1 MKKEIQNT
9 LKYYLEYE
17 ISNIL
22 NSSELKI
29 SKNSIIVNKEKLQNV
44 KKIKQE
50 LENIKEKK
58 LSEKIKQFITGK
70 VKNPEELNKQIIQEL
85 IKLEISDVDEI
96 IIMSN
101 IKNKIKENLYEKVNI
116 KEKAIEN
123 FIYKLCDIIQSQEF
137 YLYSHY
143 ITYINNQNQNY
154 KEVKNLPIFIFNCD
168 IYENDIRIIEVN
180 VNPETLNIIL
190 SVILKKDITEV
201 VLDYG
206 DEIENYRKE
215 IINTIDGGDI
225 FHLIDLYYSKLE
237 EYTTISK
244 EQIKNIYKKNKNYRM
259 NEEYI
264 ITLDELAA
272 QSIKNI
278 KEDIEALTEIIKN
291 DNYIPKTLEKYLKNV
306 EINKKDINDK
316 KYKRPYLGN
325 YKNEF
330 GVSQIQYQ
338 ITNAIKDNDIT
349 AIEGP
354 PGTGKTSLL
363 KEIIANN
370 IVERANLILENWD
383 EDLEYKKSKIEYY
396 NINWFKENKNVI
408 KSIVVSS
415 KNGEAIENV
424 GKEIFK

>member
-1 MKKEIQNT
+1 MK
-9 LKYYLEYE
+9 
-17 ISNIL
+17 S
-22 NSSELKI
+22 
-29 SKNSIIVNKEKLQNV
+29 
-44 KKIKQE
+44 
-50 LENIKEKK
+50 
-58 LSEKIKQFITGK
+58 F
-70 VKNPEELNKQIIQEL
+70 P
-85 IKLEISDVDEI
+85 
-96 IIMSN
+96 
-101 IKNKIKENLYEKVNI
+101 
-116 KEKAIEN
+116 
-123 FIYKLCDIIQSQEF
+123 
-137 YLYSHY
+137 
-143 ITYINNQNQNY
+143 
-154 KEVKNLPIFIFNCD
+154 
-168 IYENDIRIIEVN
+168 
-180 VNPETLNIIL
+180 
-190 SVILKKDITEV
+190 
-201 VLDYG
+201 
-206 DEIENYRKE
+206 
-215 IINTIDGGDI
+215 
-225 FHLIDLYYSKLE
+225 
-237 EYTTISK
+237 
-244 EQIKNIYKKNKNYRM
+244 
-259 NEEYI
+259 
-264 ITLDELAA
+264 
-272 QSIKNI
+272 
-278 KEDIEALTEIIKN
+278 
-291 DNYIPKTLEKYLKNV
+291 EKYLKNV